1 MLNNQS
7 SGVIDAD
14 QGNAIQ
20 NDINLLQFIKMEMGE
35 VMGITPQR
43 EGQVSNRETV
53 GGVERSV
60 LQSTHITEWLFTIHD
75 DVKKRVLECLLET
88 TKAAFKGKMIKF
100 QSILNDG
107 SARLTEIDGDEFA
120 ECDYGLV
127 VDNSNNTELFIQ
139 KMEAYAQAL
148 IQNQMISTSTLLK
161 LWNGSSIADISRSVE
176 EDERQAKEMMAQQ
189 NEAQQQQFQQKMEA
203 EAAVEAEKLRIQE
216 DNNIRDNE
224 TKILLEQIRSFANQ
238 EAEEQGFEYDPQK
251 KAELEEK
258 IRQYNAN
265 LALEREKLREEKKQN
280 SIQNNLKQQ
289 EINIKKT
296 KSNTTKTK

>member
-1 MLNNQS
+1 M
-7 SGVIDAD
+7 
-14 QGNAIQ
+14 
-20 NDINLLQFIKMEMGE
+20 
-35 VMGITPQR
+35 
-43 EGQVSNRETV
+43 
-53 GGVERSV
+53 
-60 LQSTHITEWLFTIHD
+60 
-75 DVKKRVLECLLET
+75 LET
-88 TKAAFKGKMIKF
+88 AKAAFKGKTIKF
-100 QSILNDG
+100 QSILSDG
-107 SARLTEIDGDEFA
+107 SARLIEIDGDEFA

-189 NEAQQQQFQQKMEA
+189 NEIQQQQFQQKMEA

-224 TKILLEQIRSFANQ
+224 TKILLEQIRSFAKQ

>member
-1 MLNNQS
+1 M
-7 SGVIDAD
+7 
-14 QGNAIQ
+14 
-20 NDINLLQFIKMEMGE
+20 
-35 VMGITPQR
+35 
-43 EGQVSNRETV
+43 
-53 GGVERSV
+53 
-60 LQSTHITEWLFTIHD
+60 
-75 DVKKRVLECLLET
+75 LET

-100 QSILNDG
+100 QSILSDG
-107 SARLTEIDGDEFA
+107 STKLTEIDGDEFA

-189 NEAQQQQFQQKMEA
+189 NEAQQLQFQQKMEA

-224 TKILLEQIRSFANQ
+224 TKILLEQIRSFAKQ

-296 KSNTTKTK
+296 KPNTTKTK

>member
-1 MLNNQS
+1 M
-7 SGVIDAD
+7 
-14 QGNAIQ
+14 
-20 NDINLLQFIKMEMGE
+20 
-35 VMGITPQR
+35 
-43 EGQVSNRETV
+43 
-53 GGVERSV
+53 
-60 LQSTHITEWLFTIHD
+60 
-75 DVKKRVLECLLET
+75 LET

-100 QSILNDG
+100 QSILSDG

-120 ECDYGLV
+120 ECDYGLLI
-127 VDNSNNTELFIQ
+127 DNSNKTETFIQ

-176 EDERQAKEMMAQQ
+176 EDERQTKEMMAQQ
-189 NEAQQQQFQQKMEA
+189 NEAQQQQFQQQMET
-203 EAAVEAEKLRIQE
+203 EAAVESEKLRIQE

-224 TKILLEQIRSFANQ
+224 TKILLEQIKSFANQ
-238 EAEEQGFEYDPQK
+238 EVEEQGFEYDPQK
-251 KAELEEK
+251 KEELKEK

-289 EINIKKT
+289 EINIKRTKPNTIKT
-296 KSNTTKTK
+296 K

>member
-1 MLNNQS
+1 M
-7 SGVIDAD
+7 
-14 QGNAIQ
+14 
-20 NDINLLQFIKMEMGE
+20 
-35 VMGITPQR
+35 
-43 EGQVSNRETV
+43 
-53 GGVERSV
+53 
-60 LQSTHITEWLFTIHD
+60 
-75 DVKKRVLECLLET
+75 LET
-88 TKAAFKGKMIKF
+88 TKAAFKGKTIKF
-100 QSILNDG
+100 QSILSDG
-107 SARLTEIDGDEFA
+107 SARLIEIDGDEFA

-127 VDNSNNTELFIQ
+127 VDNSNNTELFVQ

-189 NEAQQQQFQQKMEA
+189 NEAQQLQFQQKMEA

-224 TKILLEQIRSFANQ
+224 TKILLEQIRSFAKQ

-280 SIQNNLKQQ
+280 RIQNNLKQQ

-296 KSNTTKTK
+296 KPNTTKTK

>member
-1 MLNNQS
+1 M
-7 SGVIDAD
+7 
-14 QGNAIQ
+14 
-20 NDINLLQFIKMEMGE
+20 
-35 VMGITPQR
+35 
-43 EGQVSNRETV
+43 
-53 GGVERSV
+53 
-60 LQSTHITEWLFTIHD
+60 
-75 DVKKRVLECLLET
+75 LET
-88 TKAAFKGKMIKF
+88 AKAAFKGKTIKF
-100 QSILNDG
+100 QSILSDG
-107 SARLTEIDGDEFA
+107 SARLIEIDGDEFA

>member
-1 MLNNQS
+1 M
-7 SGVIDAD
+7 
-14 QGNAIQ
+14 
-20 NDINLLQFIKMEMGE
+20 
-35 VMGITPQR
+35 
-43 EGQVSNRETV
+43 
-53 GGVERSV
+53 
-60 LQSTHITEWLFTIHD
+60 
-75 DVKKRVLECLLET
+75 LET

-100 QSILNDG
+100 QSILSDG
-107 SARLTEIDGDEFA
+107 SSRLTEIDGDEFA
-120 ECDYGLV
+120 ECDYGLI
-127 VDNSNNTELFIQ
+127 VDNSNNTEFFIQ

-238 EAEEQGFEYDPQK
+238 ETEEQGFEYDLQK

>member
-1 MLNNQS
+1 M
-7 SGVIDAD
+7 
-14 QGNAIQ
+14 
-20 NDINLLQFIKMEMGE
+20 
-35 VMGITPQR
+35 
-43 EGQVSNRETV
+43 
-53 GGVERSV
+53 
-60 LQSTHITEWLFTIHD
+60 
-75 DVKKRVLECLLET
+75 LET

-127 VDNSNNTELFIQ
+127 VDNSNNTEHFIQ

>member
-1 MLNNQS
+1 M
-7 SGVIDAD
+7 
-14 QGNAIQ
+14 
-20 NDINLLQFIKMEMGE
+20 
-35 VMGITPQR
+35 
-43 EGQVSNRETV
+43 
-53 GGVERSV
+53 
-60 LQSTHITEWLFTIHD
+60 
-75 DVKKRVLECLLET
+75 LET
-88 TKAAFKGKMIKF
+88 AKAAFKGKTIKF
-100 QSILNDG
+100 QSILSDG
-107 SARLTEIDGDEFA
+107 SSRLTEIDGDEFA

-189 NEAQQQQFQQKMEA
+189 NEIQQQQFQQKMEA
-203 EAAVEAEKLRIQE
+203 EAAIEAEKLRIQE

-224 TKILLEQIRSFANQ
+224 TKILLEQIRSFAKQ

>member
-1 MLNNQS
+1 
-7 SGVIDAD
+7 
-14 QGNAIQ
+14 
-20 NDINLLQFIKMEMGE
+20 
-35 VMGITPQR
+35 
-43 EGQVSNRETV
+43 
-53 GGVERSV
+53 
-60 LQSTHITEWLFTIHD
+60 
-75 DVKKRVLECLLET
+75 LLET
-88 TKAAFKGKMIKF
+88 AKAAFKGKTIKF
-100 QSILNDG
+100 QSILSDG
-107 SARLTEIDGDEFA
+107 SARLIEIDGDEFA

-127 VDNSNNTELFIQ
+127 VDNSNNTELFVQ

-189 NEAQQQQFQQKMEA
+189 NEAQQLQFQQKMEA

-224 TKILLEQIRSFANQ
+224 TKILLEQIRSFAKQ

-280 SIQNNLKQQ
+280 RIQNNLKQQ

-296 KSNTTKTK
+296 KPNTTKTK

>member
-1 MLNNQS
+1 M
-7 SGVIDAD
+7 
-14 QGNAIQ
+14 
-20 NDINLLQFIKMEMGE
+20 
-35 VMGITPQR
+35 
-43 EGQVSNRETV
+43 
-53 GGVERSV
+53 
-60 LQSTHITEWLFTIHD
+60 
-75 DVKKRVLECLLET
+75 LET
-88 TKAAFKGKMIKF
+88 AKAAFKGKTIKF
-100 QSILNDG
+100 QSILSDG
-107 SARLTEIDGDEFA
+107 SARLIEIDGDEFA

-176 EDERQAKEMMAQQ
+176 EDERQAKEMLAQQ
-189 NEAQQQQFQQKMEA
+189 NEAQQLQFQQKMEA

-224 TKILLEQIRSFANQ
+224 TKILLEQIRSFAKQ

-265 LALEREKLREEKKQN
+265 LALERERLREEKKQN
-280 SIQNNLKQQ
+280 RIQNNLKQQ

-296 KSNTTKTK
+296 KPINTSK

>member
-1 MLNNQS
+1 
-7 SGVIDAD
+7 
-14 QGNAIQ
+14 
-20 NDINLLQFIKMEMGE
+20 
-35 VMGITPQR
+35 
-43 EGQVSNRETV
+43 
-53 GGVERSV
+53 
-60 LQSTHITEWLFTIHD
+60 
-75 DVKKRVLECLLET
+75 
-88 TKAAFKGKMIKF
+88 
-100 QSILNDG
+100 
-107 SARLTEIDGDEFA
+107 
-120 ECDYGLV
+120 
-127 VDNSNNTELFIQ
+127 
-139 KMEAYAQAL
+139 
-148 IQNQMISTSTLLK
+148 MISTSTLLK

-189 NEAQQQQFQQKMEA
+189 NEIQQQQFQQKMEA
-203 EAAVEAEKLRIQE
+203 EAAIEAEKLRIQE

>member
-1 MLNNQS
+1 M
-7 SGVIDAD
+7 
-14 QGNAIQ
+14 
-20 NDINLLQFIKMEMGE
+20 
-35 VMGITPQR
+35 
-43 EGQVSNRETV
+43 
-53 GGVERSV
+53 
-60 LQSTHITEWLFTIHD
+60 
-75 DVKKRVLECLLET
+75 LET

-100 QSILNDG
+100 QSILSDG
-107 SARLTEIDGDEFA
+107 SSRLTEIDGDEFA

>member
-1 MLNNQS
+1 M
-7 SGVIDAD
+7 
-14 QGNAIQ
+14 
-20 NDINLLQFIKMEMGE
+20 
-35 VMGITPQR
+35 
-43 EGQVSNRETV
+43 
-53 GGVERSV
+53 
-60 LQSTHITEWLFTIHD
+60 
-75 DVKKRVLECLLET
+75 LET
-88 TKAAFKGKMIKF
+88 AKAAFKGKTIKF
-100 QSILNDG
+100 QSILSDG
-107 SARLTEIDGDEFA
+107 SARLIEIDGDEFA

-189 NEAQQQQFQQKMEA
+189 NEIQQQQFQQKMEA
-203 EAAVEAEKLRIQE
+203 EAAIEAEKLRIQE

-224 TKILLEQIRSFANQ
+224 TKILLEQIRSFAKQ

>member
-1 MLNNQS
+1 M
-7 SGVIDAD
+7 
-14 QGNAIQ
+14 
-20 NDINLLQFIKMEMGE
+20 
-35 VMGITPQR
+35 
-43 EGQVSNRETV
+43 
-53 GGVERSV
+53 
-60 LQSTHITEWLFTIHD
+60 
-75 DVKKRVLECLLET
+75 LET
-88 TKAAFKGKMIKF
+88 TKAAFKGKTIKF
-100 QSILNDG
+100 QSILSDG
-107 SARLTEIDGDEFA
+107 STRLTEIDGDEFA

-189 NEAQQQQFQQKMEA
+189 NEAQQLQFQQKMEA

-224 TKILLEQIRSFANQ
+224 TKILLEQIRSFAKQ

-280 SIQNNLKQQ
+280 RIQNNLKQQ

-296 KSNTTKTK
+296 KPINTSK

>member
-1 MLNNQS
+1 M
-7 SGVIDAD
+7 
-14 QGNAIQ
+14 
-20 NDINLLQFIKMEMGE
+20 
-35 VMGITPQR
+35 
-43 EGQVSNRETV
+43 
-53 GGVERSV
+53 
-60 LQSTHITEWLFTIHD
+60 
-75 DVKKRVLECLLET
+75 LET

-100 QSILNDG
+100 QSILSDG
-107 SARLTEIDGDEFA
+107 SSRLTEIDGDEFA
-120 ECDYGLV
+120 ECDYGLI

-189 NEAQQQQFQQKMEA
+189 NEIQQQQFQQKMEA
-203 EAAVEAEKLRIQE
+203 EAAIEAEKLRIQE

>member
-1 MLNNQS
+1 M
-7 SGVIDAD
+7 
-14 QGNAIQ
+14 
-20 NDINLLQFIKMEMGE
+20 
-35 VMGITPQR
+35 
-43 EGQVSNRETV
+43 
-53 GGVERSV
+53 
-60 LQSTHITEWLFTIHD
+60 
-75 DVKKRVLECLLET
+75 LET
-88 TKAAFKGKMIKF
+88 AKAAFKGKTIKF
-100 QSILNDG
+100 QSILSDG
-107 SARLTEIDGDEFA
+107 SARLIEIDGDEFA

-176 EDERQAKEMMAQQ
+176 EDERQAREMMAQQ
-189 NEAQQQQFQQKMEA
+189 NEAQQLQFQQKMEA

-224 TKILLEQIRSFANQ
+224 TKILLEQIRSFAKQ

-280 SIQNNLKQQ
+280 RIQNNLKQQ

-296 KSNTTKTK
+296 KPNTTKTK